1 MTLLELLF
9 RQAINGTVIHGSSCS
24 TGIKLYDRER
34 ILRCDE
40 LMYVRN
46 CLADLQEQSDADVV
60 MDADLL
66 DRPGA
71 CIAIA
76 LFG

>member
-9 RQAINGTVIHGSSCS
+9 RQAINGIVIHGNSCS
-24 TGIKLYDRER
+24 TGVKLYDRER
-34 ILRCDE
+34 NLRCDE

-46 CLADLQEQSDADVV
+46 CLANLQEQADADVV

-66 DRPGA
+66 ARP
-71 CIAIA
+71 
-76 LFG
+76 